1 MDRYIELVFGTIEIP
16 VVVIGFFYLCIG
28 ILLSIFVDA
37 NKRDL
42 LSTRTPFEFSYLFLI
57 RDNWKRTL
65 FTVFIGLISLRFSSD
80 LFGAEPTMYMAF
92 IIGYSADKFTDY
104 IKKLQK

>member
-1 MDRYIELVFGTIEIP
+1 MDRYIELVFGTIDIP
-16 VVVIGFFYLCIG
+16 SILVGFLYLCVG

-42 LSTRTPFEFSYLFLI
+42 LSTRTPFEFSYFFLI
-57 RDNWKRTL
+57 RDNWKKTL
-65 FTVFIGLISLRFSSD
+65 FTLFIGALSLRFCND

-92 IIGYSADKFTDY
+92 IVGYSADKFTDY
-104 IKKLQK
+104 IKKLQR